1 MDDREIVAATAAGDP
16 AGLAEA
22 YDKHAEALHGYC
34 HWMLRDQDEAADAV
48 QDTFVIADA
57 RLGGLR
63 DPRKLRPWLYAVAR
77 NECQRRL
84 RVAEADPDEMADRAE
99 AADRAAADRAE
110 AADRADPAGQA
121 AGESADRAELR
132 RLVRAALD
140 GLNPGEREVIELG
153 LRHDLHGPDLA
164 AVLGV
169 SRQQAHAL
177 ASRARG
183 RLEKALGALIVARSG
198 RRACPELDSLLGEW
212 DGRLTALTRKR
223 ISRHIDQCDVCA
235 ERRHGALRR
244 AALYGM
250 APLAALP
257 PGLRE
262 EVLGLCASSHPR
274 AQEYREEVLADA
286 GPFQPSGFPEAVRPP
301 RQRTLALSGVA
312 AAAGVLIA
320 LAATGIVTVLAL
332 SGSHAPRPAAA
343 GSASPSGTSSGP
355 PAAAASTGPAGGVTP
370 GALPTTGAPAVTSV
384 PAAVTSS
391 SASSGTPRPSPS
403 PSATSSAPAA
413 PTPRPSRP
421 SPTATVTAKPTP
433 TFSFFS
439 PTPL

>member
-22 YDKHAEALHGYC
+22 YDKYAESLYGYC

-57 RLGGLR
+57 RLGGLS

-77 NECQRRL
+77 NECLRRL
-84 RVAEADPDEMADRAE
+84 RAAEADPDETADRAE
-99 AADRAAADRAE
+99 P
-110 AADRADPAGQA
+110 ADPAA
-121 AGESADRAELR
+121 DESPDRAELR

-169 SRQQAHAL
+169 PRKQAHAL

-183 RLEKALGALIVARSG
+183 QLEKALGALIVARSG
-198 RRACPELDSLLGEW
+198 RRGCPELDSLLEDW

-235 ERRHGALRR
+235 GHRHGALRR

-257 PGLRE
+257 PELRE
-262 EVLGLCASSHPR
+262 EVLGLCASSRPR

-301 RQRTLALSGVA
+301 RQRMLALSGVA

-332 SGSHAPRPAAA
+332 SGSHAPRPPGAA
-343 GSASPSGTSSGP
+343 GSGSPSGSSSGP
-355 PAAAASTGPAGGVTP
+355 PAAIASTGPAGGVTS
-370 GALPTTGAPAVTSV
+370 GALPTTGAPAVTSAPTV
-384 PAAVTSS
+384 VTPP
-391 SASSGTPRPSPS
+391 SASSATPKPSPS
-403 PSATSSAPAA
+403 PSATSSAPAV

-421 SPTATVTAKPTP
+421 SPTATATANPTP
-433 TFSFFS
+433 TLPFIS
-439 PTPL
+439 PTSLLRSVNARHR

>member
-22 YDKHAEALHGYC
+22 YDKYAESLYGYC
-34 HWMLRDQDEAADAV
+34 HWMLRDPDEAADSV
-48 QDTFVIADA
+48 QDTLVIADA

-77 NECQRRL
+77 NECHHRL
-84 RVAEADPDEMADRAE
+84 QAAEADPDE
-99 AADRAAADRAE
+99 AADRAAAADQAA
-110 AADRADPAGQA
+110 AADPA

-132 RLVRAALD
+132 RLARAALD

-169 SRQQAHAL
+169 PRKQAHAL
-177 ASRARG
+177 ASHARG
-183 RLEKALGALIVARSG
+183 QLEKALGALIVARSG
-198 RRACPELDSLLGEW
+198 RRACPELDSLLGDW
-212 DGRLTALTRKR
+212 DGRLTAPTRKR

-235 ERRHGALRR
+235 ERRHGALHG

-257 PGLRE
+257 PELRE
-262 EVLGLCASSHPR
+262 EVLGLCASSRPR

-286 GPFQPSGFPEAVRPP
+286 GPFQPSGFPEAARPP
-301 RQRTLALSGVA
+301 RRRMLALSGVA

-332 SGSHAPRPAAA
+332 TGSHAPPPAGAA

-370 GALPTTGAPAVTSV
+370 GALPTTGAPAVTSA
-384 PAAVTSS
+384 PAALTSP
-391 SASSGTPRPSPS
+391 SASSATPKPSPS
-403 PSATSSAPAA
+403 PSATSSAPAV

-421 SPTATVTAKPTP
+421 TPTATATANPTP
-433 TFSFFS
+433 TFPFISA
-439 PTPL
+439 TPL